1 MQHSDEM
8 EWFTLARQP
17 QEPLAPDG
25 ATLTGDA
32 LRKWRCGF
40 APFASYVSRREV
52 VLALSGGGMAMPA
65 HISVLRVLELL
76 SVEPERIYGTSAG
89 AVIGGLRAAGMSTA
103 EIEEAMLD
111 IQSADDLFGFASRYP
126 ALRLAAL
133 AIRRQFQTPKLDESG
148 IYDVD
153 RVEEHVARIL
163 ERYVGGVPRMSELA
177 RPFTCVG
184 VDIGGGSEP
193 GEGGIVVRKEIF
205 SAERTPDVRLS
216 DAIGASMAI
225 PGVITPKK
233 IGDTYYMDGAVAE
246 HLPILTAYNY
256 WRRRRRRFRRSRL
269 AIIASDLGYGG
280 EVVSESD
287 LADPIDLVI
296 YSKRIQERLVNH
308 YNLLHCHRPRRGS
321 TVILIRP
328 RGMSVELYEI
338 EKMRVC
344 LHAAYEAACDQL
356 SGEGFLAE
364 TDRAVRQAMA
374 FLDLEGSLA

>member
-1 MQHSDEM
+1 
-8 EWFTLARQP
+8 
-17 QEPLAPDG
+17 
-25 ATLTGDA
+25 
-32 LRKWRCGF
+32 
-40 APFASYVSRREV
+40 
-52 VLALSGGGMAMPA
+52 MAMPA
-65 HISVLRVLELL
+65 HISILRVLELL
-76 SVEPERIYGTSAG
+76 SVEPTRIYGTSAG
-89 AVIGGLRAAGMSTA
+89 AVIGGMRAAGMSTA
-103 EIEEAMLD
+103 EIEEATLD
-111 IQSADDLFGFASRYP
+111 IRSADDLFGFASRYP

-148 IYDVD
+148 IYDID

-163 ERYVGGVPRMSELA
+163 ERYVGGVPRMRELA
-177 RPFTCVG
+177 RPFSCVG
-184 VDIGGGSEP
+184 VDIGGGSET
-193 GEGGIVVRKEIF
+193 GEGGTVVRKEVF
-205 SAERTPDVRLS
+205 SPERTPNVRLS

-246 HLPILTAYNY
+246 HLPTLSAYND
-256 WRRRRRRFRRSRL
+256 WRRRGRGLRRRRL

-287 LADPIDLVI
+287 LADPIDLVV

-328 RGMSVELYEI
+328 RGVRVELYEI
-338 EKMRVC
+338 EKVRVC
-344 LHAAYEAACDQL
+344 LHAAYVAACDQL

-364 TDRAVRQAMA
+364 TDRAMRQAMA
-374 FLDLEGSLA
+374 FLDLEGNLA